1 MLSVMHDGIEYRFYN
16 HLFAVSRC
24 GKFLRKLQPI
34 YPKARSDGYIE
45 IGRKLLAHRLVALC
59 WLDKPEHANHVHH
72 INHVKSDNR
81 AENLEWITPKEHMAD
96 RHHGISTGHKMTD
109 AGKQR
114 LREFRTGIK
123 LSDATKQKQREA
135 NLRLGIKPPPR
146 AKGSKC
152 TQDAIEK
159 MRLNSPNASK
169 CSVDGVVYNSYSEA
183 ARATGVLPHTIR
195 KRCLSK
201 NFNDYKIL
209 A

>member
-16 HLFAVSRC
+16 HLLAASSC
-24 GKFLRKLQPI
+24 GKFLRKLIPLAPTI
-34 YPKARSDGYIE
+34 RKDGYATV
-45 IGRKLLAHRLVALC
+45 GRQLLAHRVVASV
-59 WLDKPEHANHVHH
+59 WLNKPDNATLVHH
-72 INHVKSDNR
+72 INHNKADNR
-81 AENLEWITPKEHMAD
+81 AINLEWVSPKEHVAD
-96 RHHGISTGHKMTD
+96 RHHGISKGHKMSD

-152 TQDAIEK
+152 TEDAIDK

-183 ARATGVLPHTIR
+183 SRATGVLPHTIR